1 MKKENKVNIFFAKGR
16 FLQFQQTS
24 QQAILFW
31 FFFVFNFCSPHR
43 TVQAVLMFFMFQR
56 AKSCSNGGED

>member
-1 MKKENKVNIFFAKGR
+1 MKKENKVNIFFASR
-16 FLQFQQTS
+16 FLQF

-31 FFFVFNFCSPHR
+31 FFCLQFLFHR
-43 TVQAVLMFFMFQR
+43 GSRVLMFFMFQR